1 VIHKERFQAFRFIF
15 CWWNS
20 PQTFHH
26 SKILWRGRK
35 WRWSHSNPL

>member
-20 PQTFHH
+20 P
-26 SKILWRGRK
+26 
-35 WRWSHSNPL
+35 